1 MTEFLT
7 WEIIIGDQ
15 LKVSFCEKPY
25 NAENAKYIPTLVGLE
40 LKFVI
45 EKSKAYDWPSGR
57 CDRIDCLILKIII
70 RARTDTRTHIHIHT
84 QNI

>member
-25 NAENAKYIPTLVGLE
+25 NAENAKHIPTLVGLE
-40 LKFVI
+40 LK
-45 EKSKAYDWPSGR
+45 
-57 CDRIDCLILKIII
+57 I
-70 RARTDTRTHIHIHT
+70 RYRKFQGIWLAVRLL
-84 QNI
+84 